1 MTPPPTSERDRWN
14 GPAGKAWVDA
24 RPQMDAMFLPL
35 QDRLV
40 AAAREHGATRVL
52 DVGCGTGSTTMA
64 IAEALPPGGTAIGVD
79 ISATMLDDAAA
90 RATAAGSRARFVV
103 ADAQTHAFPD
113 GAFDLVLSRF
123 GVMFFED
130 PVTAFANLHRA
141 TTSGGHALLIAWRPA
156 AENAFMTT
164 AERAVAPL
172 LPDLPPRKTSGP
184 GQFSFGDPAYVRDVL
199 VGAGWHDVVVTALD
213 VPCAFPAAA
222 LDRYVTGVG
231 PVGLALRE
239 ADDATR
245 ARVLAVAREALAPF
259 VQGDMVR
266 FTAACWQITARA

>member
-1 MTPPPTSERDRWN
+1 MKAPTSERDRWN

-24 RPQMDAMFLPL
+24 RPMMDAMFRPL
-35 QDRLV
+35 QERLV
-40 AAAREHGATRVL
+40 AAVREHAARDVL

-64 IAEALPPGGTAIGVD
+64 IAEALPPGGTATGAD
-79 ISATMLDDAAA
+79 ISATMLDDATA
-90 RATAAGSRARFVV
+90 RASAAGSRARFVV

-113 GAFDLVLSRF
+113 AMFDLVVSRF

-130 PVTAFANLHRA
+130 PIAAFANLRRA
-141 TTSGGHALLIAWRPA
+141 TRPGGQALLVAWRPA
-156 AENAFMTT
+156 ADNPYMTA

-184 GQFSFGDPAYVRDVL
+184 GQFAFGDADYVRDVL
-199 VGAGWHDVVVTALD
+199 AGAGWHDVAVTPLD
-213 VPCAFPAAA
+213 VPCAFPAEA
-222 LDRYVTGVG
+222 LDRYITGVG

-239 ADDATR
+239 ADEATR
-245 ARVLAVAREALAPF
+245 VRVLTVAREALAPF
-259 VQGDMVR
+259 VHGDTVR

>member
-1 MTPPPTSERDRWN
+1 MQTPTSERDRWN

-24 RPQMDAMFLPL
+24 RPMMDAMFRPL
-35 QDRLV
+35 QDQLV
-40 AAAREHGATRVL
+40 AAVRDHGAAHVL

-64 IAEALPPGGTAIGVD
+64 IAEALPPGGTATGAD
-79 ISATMLDDAAA
+79 ISATMLEDATA
-90 RATAAGSRARFVV
+90 RAAAGSRARFVV

-113 GAFDLVLSRF
+113 RAFDLVVSRF

-130 PVTAFANLHRA
+130 PVPAFANLHRA
-141 TTSGGHALLIAWRPA
+141 TKSGGHALLIAWRPA
-156 AENAFMTT
+156 ADNPYMTA

-184 GQFSFGDPAYVRDVL
+184 GQFAFGDADYVRDVL
-199 VGAGWHDVVVTALD
+199 TGAGWHDVAVTPLD
-213 VPCAFPAAA
+213 VPCAFPAEA
-222 LDRYVTGVG
+222 LDRYITGVG

-259 VQGDMVR
+259 VQGDTVR

>member
-1 MTPPPTSERDRWN
+1 MSAPTSERDRWN

-24 RPQMDAMFLPL
+24 RPMMDAMLRPL
-35 QDRLV
+35 QDRL
-40 AAAREHGATRVL
+40 AAAPARYGARHVL

-64 IAEALPPGGTAIGVD
+64 IAEALPEGGTVVGAD
-79 ISATMLDDAAA
+79 ISATMLDNATA
-90 RATAAGSRARFVV
+90 RAAAAGSSARFVV
-103 ADAQTHAFPD
+103 ADAQTHAFPE
-113 GAFDLVLSRF
+113 GAIDLVVSRF

-130 PVTAFANLHRA
+130 PVAAFGNLHRA
-141 TTSGGHALLIAWRPA
+141 TRPGGHALLIAWRTA
-156 AENAFMTT
+156 ADNPFMTT

-184 GQFSFGDPAYVRDVL
+184 GQFSFGDATVVREVLTQAGWRDVH
-199 VGAGWHDVVVTALD
+199 VDPLD

-239 ADDATR
+239 ADEATR

-259 VQGDMVR
+259 VHGDTVR
-266 FTAACWQITARA
+266 FTAACWEITARA